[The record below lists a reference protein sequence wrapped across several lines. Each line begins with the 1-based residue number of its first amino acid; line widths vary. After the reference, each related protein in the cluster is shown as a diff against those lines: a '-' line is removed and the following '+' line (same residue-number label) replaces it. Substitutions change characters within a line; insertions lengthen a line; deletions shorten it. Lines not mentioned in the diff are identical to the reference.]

1 VLNPILAPPV
11 FLVAAHPPAVS
22 SVWKH
27 PTVAIRKQAP
37 ASVNLGSTALDE
49 ILNKRELALVRRVS
63 VAAINTDEVL
73 LELLEA

>member
-1 VLNPILAPPV
+1 
-11 FLVAAHPPAVS
+11 VAAHPPAVS

-27 PTVAIRKQAP
+27 PTVAIRKP
-37 ASVNLGSTALDE
+37 AINLDSTTADE
-49 ILNKRELALVRRVS
+49 ILNKLELASVRRVS